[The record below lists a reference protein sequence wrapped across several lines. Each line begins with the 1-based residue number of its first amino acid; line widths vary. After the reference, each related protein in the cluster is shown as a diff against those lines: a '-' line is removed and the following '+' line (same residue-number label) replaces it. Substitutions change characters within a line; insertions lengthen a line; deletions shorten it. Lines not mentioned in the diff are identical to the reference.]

1 MTEEILEEDQ
11 IKEVEI
17 VDADGKIRTVYYI
30 WHNIITHATLVFYV
44 DTSVIS

>member
-17 VDADGKIRTVYYI
+17 VDANGNIRKLYYI
-30 WHNIITHATLVFYV
+30 
-44 DTSVIS
+44 

>member
-17 VDADGKIRTVYYI
+17 VDADGNISIVYYI
-30 WHNIITHATLVFYV
+30 
-44 DTSVIS
+44 

>member
-30 WHNIITHATLVFYV
+30 
-44 DTSVIS
+44 